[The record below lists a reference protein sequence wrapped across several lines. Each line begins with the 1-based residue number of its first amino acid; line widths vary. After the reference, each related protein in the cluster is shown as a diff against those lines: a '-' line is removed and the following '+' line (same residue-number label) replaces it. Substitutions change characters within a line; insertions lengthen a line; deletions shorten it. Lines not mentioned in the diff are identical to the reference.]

1 MEQSK
6 RDRSLGRFL
15 SLVLRHNPRAAYI
28 TLDRHGWAEVEPLL
42 AGCARAGHPITRE
55 DLERIVRENDKQRY
69 CFDPEHRRI
78 RANQGHSVP
87 VMLELR
93 EAVPPDR
100 LYHGTASRFLES
112 IRRQGITRQSRQQ
125 VHLSA
130 DLETAWKVGERH
142 GTPLI
147 LPVNAAAMARDG
159 RKFWLSDN
167 GVWLCEEVPWRY
179 VLSGE
184 ILYHL

>member
-1 MEQSK
+1 MARN
-6 RDRSLGRFL
+6 RDESLGRFL
-15 SLVLRHNPRAAYI
+15 SLVLRHKPEAAFLR
-28 TLDRHGWAEVEPLL
+28 LDEHGWADVDRLL
-42 AGCARAGHPITRE
+42 AGCAQAGHPLNRE

-69 CFDPEHRRI
+69 RFDETGKRI

-87 VMLELR
+87 VKLELR